1 MRLFNLNSALHEPF
15 NNGFQEAFYG
25 ITFFYIHLS
34 LMCGDTAMPIKN
46 LRVVIYT
53 NVSFINC
60 CVEVTVK
67 FNGTIPL

>member
-1 MRLFNLNSALHEPF
+1 MNLSIMVSKRHFTGLLF
-15 NNGFQEAFYG
+15 
-25 ITFFYIHLS
+25 FFYIHLS

-46 LRVVIYT
+46 LPVVIYT

>member
-1 MRLFNLNSALHEPF
+1 MKLSVMVSKRHFRGLLFC
-15 NNGFQEAFYG
+15 
-25 ITFFYIHLS
+25 YIHLS

-46 LRVVIYT
+46 LPVVIDT
-53 NVSFINC
+53 NVSLINC

>member
-1 MRLFNLNSALHEPF
+1 MNLSIMVSKRHFTGLLFC
-15 NNGFQEAFYG
+15 
-25 ITFFYIHLS
+25 YIHLS

-46 LRVVIYT
+46 LPVVIYT